1 MIGVDSLISGA
12 PRSADCVA
20 GGEVK
25 VVRIPA
31 KVFEE
36 FLPKLQS
43 ATFEDNLKSEALKV
57 ALAQDFELKDI
68 SDYLTKF
75 E

>member
-1 MIGVDSLISGA
+1 VIGVDSLISGA

-31 KVFEE
+31 KE